1 MDLLWYWLAGL
12 LLIVAAVRCVYW
24 YSIYQMK
31 RSENNKDG

>member
-12 LLIVAAVRCVYW
+12 LLTVAAVECVYW
-24 YSIYQMK
+24 YSTYQMK